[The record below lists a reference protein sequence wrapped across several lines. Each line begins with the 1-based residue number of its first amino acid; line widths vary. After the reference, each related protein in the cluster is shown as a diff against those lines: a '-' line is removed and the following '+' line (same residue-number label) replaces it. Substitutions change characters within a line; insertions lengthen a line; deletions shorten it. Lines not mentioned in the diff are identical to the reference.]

1 MHKTTKRGFLKAAL
15 ASGLA
20 LEAFP
25 ARSASQKSS
34 EQLITIIDL
43 DKCDGCSDLSIP
55 ACVRACRA
63 KNQARYPEPQKPV
76 QPYWPQPKY
85 EDFSNDRDNI
95 SRLTPYNWIYLQ
107 HVSVDGK
114 DIYLPR
120 RCMQCFDAPCRK
132 LCPFGAIDQT
142 KPGAVKIDDRV
153 CFGGAKCRDVCP
165 WNIPQRQAGVG
176 IYLKVEP
183 KLAGGGVMYKCDFCA
198 DLIAQGKEPAC
209 STECPKKAMLVLP
222 ISQAEEKCKSLANDR
237 FVYGKEENGGTATW
251 YVCSVPFE
259 KINRQLHSQLPKNH
273 PGRPL
278 MNEVDSKLSQSTP
291 LVLGT
296 LAAPIVALGAS
307 VALRKRKNDKDQSQ

>member
-25 ARSASQKSS
+25 ARSASPRSS

-43 DKCDGCSDLSIP
+43 DKCDGCTDLSIP

-114 DIYLPR
+114 DIY
-120 RCMQCFDAPCRK
+120 
-132 LCPFGAIDQT
+132 
-142 KPGAVKIDDRV
+142 
-153 CFGGAKCRDVCP
+153 
-165 WNIPQRQAGVG
+165 
-176 IYLKVEP
+176 
-183 KLAGGGVMYKCDFCA
+183 
-198 DLIAQGKEPAC
+198 
-209 STECPKKAMLVLP
+209 
-222 ISQAEEKCKSLANDR
+222 
-237 FVYGKEENGGTATW
+237 
-251 YVCSVPFE
+251 
-259 KINRQLHSQLPKNH
+259 
-273 PGRPL
+273 
-278 MNEVDSKLSQSTP
+278 
-291 LVLGT
+291 
-296 LAAPIVALGAS
+296 
-307 VALRKRKNDKDQSQ
+307 